1 MKNLVLI
8 AGGFICIAL
17 AGCDAGEDPVG
28 CETIVVGAG
37 LPLSGGS
44 EGTGQNVLQ
53 AVGMAITDINDDG
66 GIDGFDLELRV
77 VDDGSGKEES
87 VVDEAAR
94 TLASESCIVAVVG
107 HLNSDATTWAQAT
120 YERAGIVNYTPAST
134 ASYVAADSP
143 WTFRNLTH
151 NGYKGA
157 FLAEYANQELGIDR
171 IGVVYDD
178 DGFGMDLRSFFT
190 DQALKIGLD
199 VVDEF
204 SYTRSNSPEDLA
216 AQFQSYVADLL
227 SAGAEAMYISGVL
240 DEGVALVK
248 EIRKQA
254 GVDMPIIW
262 SGWEEPLLVEL
273 AGPDAENVHV
283 PIHRVYDP
291 DNPAVATF
299 QQNFQNRY
307 GVPPGAF
314 APFAYDATMM
324 IAQAVREV
332 GVSRAAIR
340 VALLSRD
347 RPEDAYSG
355 LTGDIYFDDDGDLAE
370 HFISALVV
378 EDGQFVPFD
387 D

>member
-1 MKNLVLI
+1 
-8 AGGFICIAL
+8 
-17 AGCDAGEDPVG
+17 
-28 CETIVVGAG
+28 
-37 LPLSGGS
+37 
-44 EGTGQNVLQ
+44 
-53 AVGMAITDINDDG
+53 
-66 GIDGFDLELRV
+66 
-77 VDDGSGKEES
+77 
-87 VVDEAAR
+87 
-94 TLASESCIVAVVG
+94 
-107 HLNSDATTWAQAT
+107 
-120 YERAGIVNYTPAST
+120 
-134 ASYVAADSP
+134 
-143 WTFRNLTH
+143 
-151 NGYKGA
+151 
-157 FLAEYANQELGIDR
+157 
-171 IGVVYDD
+171 
-178 DGFGMDLRSFFT
+178 
-190 DQALKIGLD
+190 
-199 VVDEF
+199 
-204 SYTRSNSPEDLA
+204 
-216 AQFQSYVADLL
+216 
-227 SAGAEAMYISGVL
+227 VL